1 MKPQQHG
8 RGADAERAA
17 ETFLRRHGLRI
28 VARNYRTARGEID
41 IIADDGGI
49 LAFIEVRMRSG
60 SAFGGAEESIDR
72 RKRQRIIA
80 AARHFLANG
89 SSAEPLC
96 RFDAMLLT
104 PPTSPAADGY
114 AVEWLRDAFRA
125 DDS

>member
-1 MKPQQHG
+1 VFRP
-8 RGADAERAA
+8 A
-17 ETFLRRHGLRI
+17 
-28 VARNYRTARGEID
+28 
-41 IIADDGGI
+41 
-49 LAFIEVRMRSG
+49 SG
-60 SAFGGAEESIDR
+60 
-72 RKRQRIIA
+72 
-80 AARHFLANG
+80 NG